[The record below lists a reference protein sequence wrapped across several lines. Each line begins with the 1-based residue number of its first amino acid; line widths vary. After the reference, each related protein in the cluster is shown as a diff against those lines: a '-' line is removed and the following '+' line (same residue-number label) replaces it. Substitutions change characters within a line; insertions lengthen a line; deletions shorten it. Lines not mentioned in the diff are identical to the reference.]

1 MTEKYK
7 DAAQWS
13 YNINLKLTKKVPLI
27 CYNLR
32 GCDSHLI
39 MQEIGKF
46 DAKVSVMPNRLGK
59 YMAVA
64 IDKNLV
70 FIGSKLFMNSSLDA
84 LDKNLS
90 SNDFK
95 YLSQ

>member
-7 DAAQWS
+7 DSAQWS

-46 DAKVSVMPNRLGK
+46 DAKVSVMTNRLGK

-84 LDKNLS
+84 LAKNLS